1 MDPGAP
7 ARSLSGLGIQFA
19 NSGQTEALWV
29 EEREREG
36 ISTPNPTTN
45 TTTTPLHR
53 IIYNNTTVHNSDVYS
68 EAVAVITHPRLFT
81 YSTVYKQINAPSRLE
96 VILSLNSRWYRF
108 PLLSYSL

>member
-29 EEREREG
+29 EEREREKG
-36 ISTPNPTTN
+36 YQPPTPPPTPPPPRFTVLY
-45 TTTTPLHR
+45 TTTL
-53 IIYNNTTVHNSDVYS
+53 HNSDVYS

-96 VILSLNSRWYRF
+96 VILSFNSRWYRF